1 MKNTELNEKI
11 LKPSFF
17 PQVNLTMSQH
27 LRGQI
32 IRLHFRC
39 EKTSYDGQ
47 GKETEQRTSTGQDG
61 SETHCVLIKFSG
73 NFTCK

>member
-1 MKNTELNEKI
+1 M

-17 PQVNLTMSQH
+17 LQVNLTMSQH

-32 IRLHFRC
+32 IRLRVRC
-39 EKTSYDGQ
+39 ENTSYGGQ
-47 GKETEQRTSTGQDG
+47 GEKTQQMTSTGQDE